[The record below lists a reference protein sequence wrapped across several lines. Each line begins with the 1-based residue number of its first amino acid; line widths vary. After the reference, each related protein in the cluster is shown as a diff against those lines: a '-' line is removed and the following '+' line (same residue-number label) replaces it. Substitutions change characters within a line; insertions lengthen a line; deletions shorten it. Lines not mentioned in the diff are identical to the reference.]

1 MRGRSHYHTS
11 DLQTSLTTFEVGKD
25 DGPCSCKSLREKLS
39 LVRLGNGN
47 DLTSM

>member
-25 DGPCSCKSLREKLS
+25 DGPCSKVVNLWLGENFHSLD
-39 LVRLGNGN
+39 LGM
-47 DLTSM
+47 TMT